1 LKGRKK
7 EKAPLHWGLGGVHFL
22 LGMGMDSRREDA
34 RKHCEQ
40 VRNVSKV
47 ARDTAAAAVAHAT
60 EIRARIKEL
69 LSSAIAKQPGAPP
82 R

>member
-1 LKGRKK
+1 
-7 EKAPLHWGLGGVHFL
+7 
-22 LGMGMDSRREDA
+22 MDSRVEDN

-40 VRNVSKV
+40 VRNASKV
-47 ARDTAAAAVAHAT
+47 ARDAAAAAVADAK

-69 LSSAIAKQPGAPP
+69 LSSAIAKQPGAPS